1 MSESKKLYGM
11 AENNTWNSAVTMAR
25 NENPNI
31 NMGFARKGTPLYER
45 AKEIQ
50 ASMSKS
56 MGGSASPTRTR
67 RSPKPK
73 AVLKTESKQE
83 FKPLQREA
91 PFQREAPMYE
101 DHRNGGE
108 NYQGGLKEEELRTAG
123 SAVKKPFQGFK
134 VRLGG
139 GEAEPKPQKMISV
152 SSFRDYF
159 AQRK

>member
-1 MSESKKLYGM
+1 M
-11 AENNTWNSAVTMAR
+11 AENNTWNSAVTIAR
-25 NENPNI
+25 NENPNV

-50 ASMSKS
+50 ASMTKP
-56 MGGSASPTRTR
+56 MGGSASPQKTR

-73 AVLKTESKQE
+73 AVVKTESK
-83 FKPLQREA
+83 PMQRQA
-91 PFQREAPMYE
+91 PVQREAPMYE
-101 DHRNGGE
+101 DHRNGGIQE
-108 NYQGGLKEEELRTAG
+108 GLKEEELRTAG
-123 SAVKKPFQGFK
+123 SAMSRTGDPLRVKKPFQGFK

-139 GEAEPKPQKMISV
+139 GVSVAEQKPQKMISV